1 MNSFNKLTQPCNTV
15 SSSAPYGFEPATG
28 LILGNACNLTYLQ
41 YAHGDAALSESLI
54 SQTMGIDGTFT
65 QIGKGFTTSESIGT
79 GTTANMAGDY
89 RTVPIG
95 FAMNY
100 TSLDGNGGFN
110 IIALR
115 GTRTYQEWIND
126 AEAIPAFWHVGN
138 NNGDYYDEATLKGFG
153 MVHGG
158 FYHLYNAG
166 SNGQIPVKTKHDLWF
181 KYEYSRPEGAIA
193 QAIQQVCA
201 AFDSNLPLYITG
213 HSLGA
218 GLAVI
223 CAMDVGVNY
232 PSCYASGQLN
242 MWNLAG
248 PLVAAGIELESHSFS
263 PDVFVN
269 QYANYVDSSFRI
281 VNAADI
287 VPISPPTS
295 VGNAEL
301 SLNFA
306 HVTDNTLTYC
316 DQTGSIGGNHA
327 CTTNYLAYLKNLAQ
341 GFS

>member
-1 MNSFNKLTQPCNTV
+1 MSSFNQLTQPTNTV
-15 SSSAPYGFEPATG
+15 SATAPSGFDPATA

-41 YAHGDAALSESLI
+41 YASGIAALSAALI
-54 SQTMGIDGTFT
+54 QRAMGTDGTFT
-65 QIGKGFTTSESIGT
+65 QIGDGFTSSESIGT
-79 GTTANMAGDY
+79 ESTTGTTGDY

-100 TSLDGNGGFN
+100 APSDGSQGFN

-115 GTRTYQEWIND
+115 GTRTYQEWLD
-126 AEAIPAFWHVGN
+126 DVEAIPAYWHVGN
-138 NNGDYYDEATLKGFG
+138 NNGNYYDEVTLSGFG

-158 FYHLYNAG
+158 FYSLYNLG
-166 SNGQIPVKTKHDLWF
+166 TNGVQPVKTYHDLHL
-181 KYEYSRPEGAIA
+181 KYEYSRPEGS
-193 QAIQQVCA
+193 VA
-201 AFDSNLPLYITG
+201 AYIEDACNKLDNSLPLYVTG

-223 CAMDVGVNY
+223 CAMDVGVNF
-232 PSCYASGQLN
+232 PNSYASGQLS

-248 PLVAAGIELESHSFS
+248 PLVAAGINIETISIDPS
-263 PDVFVN
+263 VFVDK
-269 QYANYVDSSFRI
+269 YATYVNSNFRI

-287 VPISPPTS
+287 VPILPPTS
-295 VGNAEL
+295 VGVGDF

-306 HVTDNTLTYC
+306 HVTDNTVTYC
-316 DQTGSIGGNHA
+316 HQTGSIGGNHS
-327 CTTNYLAYLKNLAQ
+327 CTDNYLVYLQGLAG